1 MLSELTRNLLHNA
14 IHHTPGL
21 GWLRVHLSILPATA
35 THGSLAQLRISD
47 NGPGISAELAQR
59 LFEPF
64 SAGDMN
70 AGSGLG
76 LAICHEIVQ
85 ALGGQLSLTNRSAGI
100 SPSGLDTLATVP
112 CIAGTV
118 A

>member
-1 MLSELTRNLLHNA
+1 MRLTVNEHDMA
-14 IHHTPGL
+14 E
-21 GWLRVHLSILPATA
+21 
-35 THGSLAQLRISD
+35 LRISD
-47 NGPGISAELAQR
+47 SGPGISPELAQR

-64 SAGDMN
+64 SAGNLN

-85 ALGGQLSLTNRSAGI
+85 ALGGQLSLTNRSAGVA
-100 SPSGLDTLATVP
+100 PSGLDTLARVP
-112 CIAGTV
+112 CGTV